1 MHRVNNMGNKPLISF
16 IIPAHNASQTVGRT
30 VNSIISQCDDSKK
43 IEIIIV
49 ENTSTDNTNEICEK
63 FAREN
68 DNVSFYH
75 SEKGVSNARNKGIAV
90 AKGEWLFF
98 IDADDYLLPNSIAHL
113 LTDAQKM
120 DDDLIIYNYQSG
132 NSRIYLNDNNISFNK
147 DNVLAIKEKM
157 LKNPT
162 KFMTVWGKLFRK
174 STVIEND
181 VKFNPELVLS
191 EDSDFI
197 IQACEFIKNASI
209 RSDFIYHYSINKD
222 STVHQVDGKK
232 ILNYT
237 KALEVSE
244 KTILK
249 QEPELSKAYNSYI
262 LMHLNLIMVH
272 EIFAIQ
278 NKQGWF
284 KRIELLKSLI
294 SLPIF
299 TRALKTVRIQECRT
313 GRMIPILLIKLK
325 LYNLTGLLCRI
336 RIHQNNAKAS

>member
-16 IIPAHNASQTVGRT
+16 IIPAHNASRTVGRT

-49 ENTSTDNTNEICEK
+49 ENTSTDNTDEICEK

-98 IDADDYLLPNSIAHL
+98 IDADDYLLPDSIAHL
-113 LTDAQKM
+113 LTDSQKM

-132 NSRIYLNDNNISFNK
+132 NSRIYLTDNYISFNE

-181 VKFNPELVLS
+181 VKFNPGLALS

-197 IQACEFIKNASI
+197 IQACEFIKKASI

-222 STVHQVDGKK
+222 STVHRVDGKK
-232 ILNYT
+232 IVNYT
-237 KALEVSE
+237 KALEVSG
-244 KTILK
+244 KTILR
-249 QEPELSKAYNSYI
+249 QEPELSRAYNSYI

-278 NKQGWF
+278 NGQSWF
-284 KRIELLKSLI
+284 IKLKSLK
-294 SLPIF
+294 SLVKSPVF
-299 TRALKTVRIQECRT
+299 ARALNAIKIYECRS
-313 GRMIPILLIKLK
+313 GRMIPILLLKLR
-325 LYNLTGLLCRI
+325 LYNLTGILCKI
-336 RIHQNNAKAS
+336 RDYQNNAKAN